1 MISFLYLIILFQ
13 TTYAIEFNYS
23 EDIPEVLSDDI
34 ALYNAFLGGVNHPV
48 IRWGDW
54 DQDSDIDLF
63 LLDEDGHIRYYE
75 NIGTE
80 FSHQFIIADTDFLGI
95 SNITWFYIA
104 DFDNDQDLD
113 IVTQYDQNASYLS

>member
-48 IRWGDW
+48 IRWVDW

-80 FSHQFIIADTDFLGI
+80 FSFSIP
-95 SNITWFYIA
+95 
-104 DFDNDQDLD
+104 
-113 IVTQYDQNASYLS
+113 IVKN